1 MKKYSAARKDEALQ
15 LTDKE
20 AACNEL
26 NTKLRFCHITHLA
39 RSFLDRQPNRTCRKK
54 KEGKNATSCDTV
66 KVSLTLALGFLM

>member
-39 RSFLDRQPNRTCRKK
+39 RSFSDRQPNRTCRKK
-54 KEGKNATSCDTV
+54 KGKNTTSCDTV